1 MKGRGITTTYRQDTK
16 QKTSDRDVDVKGGGV
31 FLGYRSRLKNAP
43 CAAHPHETPANRSW
57 RGCTRKGV
65 GGMSKRVSKIASMVV
80 RIVNAVAR
88 LIEAIA
94 NLIDAIGS

>member
-16 QKTSDRDVDVKGGGV
+16 QKTPDRDVDVKGGV

-57 RGCTRKGV
+57 RGCTKKGG
-65 GGMSKRVSKIASMVV
+65 GGMSKRVSKIASMIV

-94 NLIDAIGS
+94 NLIDVISS

>member
-16 QKTSDRDVDVKGGGV
+16 QKTPDRDVDVKGGV
-31 FLGYRSRLKNAP
+31 FLGCRSRVKNAP
-43 CAAHPHETPANRSW
+43 CGTPPRITLISPW
-57 RGCTRKGV
+57 EGLYQEGG
-65 GGMSKRVSKIASMVV
+65 GGMSKRMSKIASMIV

-94 NLIDAIGS
+94 NLIDVISS